1 MESTGQE
8 ENDYATR
15 RLSSLRTW
23 KSRPHGHE
31 SGFVG
36 MQVSDRS
43 TIPRS
48 KLLECPHMAELESLL
63 EKARQLAEGRNH
75 KLPAFIRG
83 ARSSGSR
90 CVTCARQVYVMP
102 DPGLNGA
109 AIGGDAIAEACIRK
123 PSGSIKRISTNPKAI

>member
-15 RLSSLRTW
+15 RVCSLRTW

-48 KLLECPHMAELESLL
+48 KLLECPPHMAELESLL
-63 EKARQLAEGRNH
+63 EKHDNSPKDSITSCLLLFVALDPAAADVLRALA
-75 KLPAFIRG
+75 K
-83 ARSSGSR
+83 
-90 CVTCARQVYVMP
+90 
-102 DPGLNGA
+102 
-109 AIGGDAIAEACIRK
+109 
-123 PSGSIKRISTNPKAI
+123 ST

>member
-1 MESTGQE
+1 MESTDQE

-48 KLLECPHMAELESLL
+48 KLLECPHMAELESIL
-63 EKARQLAEGRNH
+63 EKRDNSP
-75 KLPAFIRG
+75 K
-83 ARSSGSR
+83 
-90 CVTCARQVYVMP
+90 
-102 DPGLNGA
+102 
-109 AIGGDAIAEACIRK
+109 DAITSCFLSFVALGPAERDVSHVRGK
-123 PSGSIKRISTNPKAI
+123 ST